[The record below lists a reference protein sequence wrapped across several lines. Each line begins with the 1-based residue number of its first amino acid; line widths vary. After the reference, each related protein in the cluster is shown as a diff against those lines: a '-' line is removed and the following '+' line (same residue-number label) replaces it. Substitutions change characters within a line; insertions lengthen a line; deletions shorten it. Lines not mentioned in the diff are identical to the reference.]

1 METKTD
7 DAGRESKRASNDER
21 EKERG
26 GERKTMGGIDGE
38 SKAMRR
44 GDGRRSNPPKVTGQN
59 RARLWKQI
67 DPPAGESVE
76 ETETEVGR

>member
-1 METKTD
+1 
-7 DAGRESKRASNDER
+7 
-21 EKERG
+21 
-26 GERKTMGGIDGE
+26 MGGIDGE

-44 GDGRRSNPPKVTGQN
+44 GDGRRSNLPKVTGQN

>member
-1 METKTD
+1 MPLNGETISFVGTLRKRVTMETKTD

-44 GDGRRSNPPKVTGQN
+44 G
-59 RARLWKQI
+59 
-67 DPPAGESVE
+67 
-76 ETETEVGR
+76 